1 MSEGFC
7 PNFYSMLEKR
17 SWKYCSDPPHLA
29 SLTRHPTLSSLLTPG
44 KQNEFLWSKY
54 CECLVIPRVWCRP
67 RSTDAWYTGAG
78 QKSAEMP
85 VTSRPFSNT
94 WTRQNNLLKTYVNN
108 LNFNL
113 YQDDESLHVLC
124 GKTQRQ
130 LQEVGVATDGKL
142 KVGIIFYFCTI
153 KIKLLYLFCCTCEEI
168 KAHRPKAS
176 DGISLSSTRL
186 EGNADEFNVVAVDEA

>member
-1 MSEGFC
+1 MVQVLRVLGHPQGVAPAPLNRRLVHGRGPKVGGNASH
-7 PNFYSMLEKR
+7 LETFLE
-17 SWKYCSDPPHLA
+17 HLD
-29 SLTRHPTLSSLLTPG
+29 SP
-44 KQNEFLWSKY
+44 KQF
-54 CECLVIPRVWCRP
+54 I
-67 RSTDAWYTGAG
+67 
-78 QKSAEMP
+78 
-85 VTSRPFSNT
+85 
-94 WTRQNNLLKTYVNN
+94 KTYVNN
-108 LNFNL
+108 SNFNL